1 MSSHARRDSSSSHSP
16 ITFLSSRVVPSMPRS
31 LVRFASRAASLST
44 GSGSSTPSSD
54 HVPLERIA
62 ACSSTGTAANADAV
76 SWLATA

>member
-1 MSSHARRDSSSSHSP
+1 M
-16 ITFLSSRVVPSMPRS
+16 PSIPRS

-44 GSGSSTPSSD
+44 GSPSSTPSSD

-62 ACSSTGTAANADAV
+62 ACSSTGTAANAEAV